1 MAASAKIIDLR
12 NLLAERFPHPSC
24 TTAKRLNTGLPF
36 LEESIGGGLPRGAIT
51 ELISPGTSAGSAS
64 LIHALVHCA
73 YRDNY
78 FLALIDGRDSF
89 DPCGLDNAWLQ
100 HLLWVRCSKA
110 SEAVKA
116 ADLLLR
122 DGNFPLVIVDL
133 VLNAPEELRKIPQ
146 TNWYRLQRLVEV
158 LPTACLVLTRY
169 EMVSSAQLKLVLEN
183 SWDIQ
188 TFESED
194 ALSRLRIVV
203 KRSHVQIE
211 LRISSQRS
219 TRHDVRHDLFAEFLF
234 AGSHAASAGTLRKTS
249 SVDRRTRK
257 ETGHHSTER
266 SRRKRRYSKRND
278 PEPGVGAI
286 IAGGHQSSCTHAGKI
301 DTGNFASLRV
311 YSQSFCGRHCAGCL
325 HSSVYELPQFE

>member
-1 MAASAKIIDLR
+1 MAADAKIIDLR
-12 NLLAERFPHPSC
+12 NLLAERFPHPSFA
-24 TTAKRLNTGLPF
+24 TASRLSTGIPC
-36 LEESIGGGLPRGAIT
+36 LEKPIRSGLPRGGIT

-64 LIHALVHCA
+64 LIHALIHSA

-89 DPCGLDNAWLQ
+89 DACGLDNGWLR

-169 EMVSSAQLKLVLEN
+169 EMVGSAQLKLMLEN

-188 TFESED
+188 TFESKD
-194 ALSRLRIVV
+194 ALSRLRILV
-203 KRSHVQIE
+203 KRSH
-211 LRISSQRS
+211 LRSVISS
-219 TRHDVRHDLFAEFLF
+219 
-234 AGSHAASAGTLRKTS
+234 
-249 SVDRRTRK
+249 
-257 ETGHHSTER
+257 
-266 SRRKRRYSKRND
+266 
-278 PEPGVGAI
+278 
-286 IAGGHQSSCTHAGKI
+286 
-301 DTGNFASLRV
+301 
-311 YSQSFCGRHCAGCL
+311 
-325 HSSVYELPQFE
+325 